1 MLERPT
7 ATNRPVER
15 GLIIAF
21 GLASLITAITITY
34 DAILKFG
41 WQTVAG
47 LVLLGLAVALF
58 GARYRV
64 ARTIRLA
71 LGLAV
76 TVLLLGLLTTSTP
89 TIIFL
94 ILVTQVVIAF
104 DVGLGA
110 AAAMS
115 FVYAVTYAISG
126 LSSGQVTIQNAILE
140 NALTALLLLLAAG
153 VGALV
158 RTAERSRVEAA
169 AMGAD
174 LTRANVAL
182 RRSLSLERDLV
193 LAEERARSAR
203 QLHDGL
209 GHRLTLVAMSL
220 EYAQQARTQNIEGA
234 WAEVSTAAR
243 TTREALS
250 EMRLWVRAL
259 DPPRAEEGASGA
271 AAFEAIADAFRG
283 TGLDVRVSYRGEG
296 QPLTQETALFATR
309 FIQEGLTNVL
319 RHAGAQR
326 VDIEVIQSPQQIRLT
341 VGDDGSG
348 AASPAEG
355 FGRRSLRERAEILG
369 GTVTTGRSNLGGFE
383 LAAVLPLG
391 LEV

>member
-104 DVGLGA
+104 DVGLGV

-140 NALTALLLLLAAG
+140 NALTALLLLLAAPLCS
-153 VGALV
+153 AL
-158 RTAERSRVEAA
+158 
-169 AMGAD
+169 
-174 LTRANVAL
+174 LITRYIHTSVY
-182 RRSLSLERDLV
+182 V
-193 LAEERARSAR
+193 YIY
-203 QLHDGL
+203 
-209 GHRLTLVAMSL
+209 T
-220 EYAQQARTQNIEGA
+220 YC
-234 WAEVSTAAR
+234 
-243 TTREALS
+243 
-250 EMRLWVRAL
+250 
-259 DPPRAEEGASGA
+259 
-271 AAFEAIADAFRG
+271 
-283 TGLDVRVSYRGEG
+283 
-296 QPLTQETALFATR
+296 
-309 FIQEGLTNVL
+309 
-319 RHAGAQR
+319 AQR
-326 VDIEVIQSPQQIRLT
+326 
-341 VGDDGSG
+341 
-348 AASPAEG
+348 
-355 FGRRSLRERAEILG
+355 
-369 GTVTTGRSNLGGFE
+369 
-383 LAAVLPLG
+383 
-391 LEV
+391 